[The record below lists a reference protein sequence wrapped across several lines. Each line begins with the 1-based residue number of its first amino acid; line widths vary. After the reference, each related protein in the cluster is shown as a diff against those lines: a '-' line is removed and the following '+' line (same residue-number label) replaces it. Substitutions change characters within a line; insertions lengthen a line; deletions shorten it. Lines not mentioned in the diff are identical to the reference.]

1 MSEREGVYPVKLIKL
16 FIVLAVLVVS
26 VAGSVC
32 VGQEKKIVV
41 GILPTYDTSG
51 QPYGGSVSQM
61 MTGMLY
67 QEFAVNPRFQPV
79 FLNPGGLY
87 DPSSTSWVAEY
98 VQTLGM
104 PIDVVLATTFI
115 EPETPK
121 RGDLILHLRSVEL
134 DSKTGD
140 AIATTVGNT
149 PLKDRSAMLDYGM
162 TYIPTG
168 YFQTGAIYQPS
179 RNFQKQPLG
188 KASFELAKQSADSA
202 MQSAGK
208 LTASGSVPA
217 SSKAAS
223 CKMRLKINYVEKH
236 AISKSYSC
244 VINEKEESLGIKE
257 GILEV
262 EEPAS
267 PLLIQIKLN
276 DAPYKLPKQDLYLF
290 DPILDCSRSSNSLEV
305 NIGAAGEARYV
316 WR

>member
-1 MSEREGVYPVKLIKL
+1 VKLRL
-16 FIVLAVLVVS
+16 FVFTLG
-26 VAGSVC
+26 VALLLWRNNGRA
-32 VGQEKKIVV
+32 QEKKIVI

-51 QPYGGSVSQM
+51 QSYGGPVSQM
-61 MTGMLY
+61 LTGMLY
-67 QEFAVNPRFQPV
+67 QQFAVNPRFQPV

-87 DPSSTSWVAEY
+87 DPTATSWVAEY

-121 RGDLILHLRSVEL
+121 HGDLILHLRSVEL

-140 AIATTVGNT
+140 TLQTTIANT
-149 PLKDRSAMLDYGM
+149 PLKDRSAMLDYGIA
-162 TYIPTG
+162 YVPTG
-168 YFQTGAIYQPS
+168 YFDTGSIYQPS

-188 KASFELAKQSADSA
+188 RASFDLARQSAESA
-202 MQSAGK
+202 GQSAGK
-208 LTASGSVPA
+208 LTASGVAAPHG
-217 SSKAAS
+217 KATS
-223 CKMRLKINYVEKH
+223 CKLRLKINYVERH

-244 VINEKEESLGIKE
+244 IINEKEESLGIKE

-276 DAPYKLPKQDLYLF
+276 DAPYKLPKQDLYLL
-290 DPILDCSRSSNSLEV
+290 DPLLDCSRSSNLLEL
-305 NIGAAGEARYV
+305 NIGPAGEARYA
-316 WR
+316 WK